1 MSYDV
6 VVVGGGVGGLTVAAL
21 LTARGVNV
29 CLLERQPQVGGCIGR
44 VQFSGID
51 FEPGM
56 GLHSSWGRHEIFAQV
71 FSELPVDPPRA
82 TRIESDFVVRLARDR
97 DIPLRK
103 DEAEFFDELRKA
115 FPECP
120 QAAVEFYKQVDSVC
134 QSRYQQAQTKFETG
148 FLAKAWRRVWPSKP
162 GSDLA
167 DLTKRTVLSFSGNAS
182 LRFQRFIDAQLRAFL
197 HTSID
202 RCAFPAACDAL
213 SLVRRDLYSI
223 ENGVA
228 TLAERLAQSIKV
240 AGGSVRLDSP
250 VLRLA
255 YNKGG
260 HAIGVDL
267 LSGETVL
274 AKRAIISNL
283 TIWDTY
289 GKLVGLNNTPSAV
302 KTELRKLQSSGA
314 YVVYVNV
321 DDAAVER
328 LPAQNFLVAT
338 DGSTEGME
346 LSGEFTVTIGP
357 KNSNGSHPGTIKTGC
372 EVAPWFSFQSS
383 EEDYEERDQSALE
396 GLWDRLHHALPELGS
411 GIEVIETANP
421 RTCYDLTRRK
431 LGLVMGVE
439 SALEN
444 LCRADQHATSI
455 PNVFIVGDTVA
466 GAPTIA
472 GVIESSF
479 LLANRLTK

>member
-29 CLLERQPQVGGCIGR
+29 CLLERQSQVGGCIGR

-56 GLHSSWGRHEIFAQV
+56 GLHSSWGNNEIFAKV
-71 FSELPVDPPRA
+71 FSELAVDPPRA
-82 TRIESDFVVRLARDR
+82 SRIESDFVVRLARDQ
-97 DIPLRK
+97 DIRLKK
-103 DEAEFFDELRKA
+103 DEAEFFDELRNA

-120 QAAVEFYKQVDSVC
+120 QAAIEFYKQVDRVW
-134 QSRYQQAQTKFETG
+134 QFRYQQAQTKFDTG
-148 FLAKAWRRVWPSKP
+148 FLAQAWRRIWPSKP
-162 GSDLA
+162 GSNLA
-167 DLTKRTVLSFSGNAS
+167 DFTTRTALSFAGSAS
-182 LRFQRFIDAQLRAFL
+182 SRFQRFIDAQLRAFL

-202 RCAFPAACDAL
+202 RCAFLAACDAL
-213 SLVRRDLYSI
+213 SLARRDLYAI
-223 ENGVA
+223 ESGVA
-228 TLAERLAQSIKV
+228 TLAERLAESIKV

-255 YNKGG
+255 YDKGG

-302 KTELRKLQSSGA
+302 KSELRKLQSSGA
-314 YVVYVNV
+314 YLIYANV
-321 DDAAVER
+321 DNAAVAR
-328 LPAQNFLVAT
+328 LPARNFLVAT
-338 DGSTEGME
+338 DEATEGME

-357 KNSNGSHPGTIKTGC
+357 KNSNGSHPGTIKTAC

-383 EEDYEERDQSALE
+383 EEDYEEWDQSALE
-396 GLWDRLHHALPELGS
+396 SLWDRLHHALPELGS

-431 LGLVMGVE
+431 LGMVMGVE
-439 SALEN
+439 STLDS
-444 LCRADQHATSI
+444 LVRADQHGTSI
-455 PNVFIVGDTVA
+455 PNVYIVGDTVA

-472 GVIESSF
+472 GVVESSL

>member
-29 CLLERQPQVGGCIGR
+29 CLLERQSQVGGCIGR

-56 GLHSSWGRHEIFAQV
+56 GLHSSWGNNEIFAKV
-71 FSELPVDPPRA
+71 FSELAVDPPRA
-82 TRIESDFVVRLARDR
+82 SRIESDFVVRLARDQ
-97 DIPLRK
+97 DIRLKK
-103 DEAEFFDELRKA
+103 DEAEFFDELRNA

-120 QAAVEFYKQVDSVC
+120 QAAIEFYKQVDRVW
-134 QSRYQQAQTKFETG
+134 QFRYQQAQTKFDTG
-148 FLAKAWRRVWPSKP
+148 FLAQAWRRIWPSKP
-162 GSDLA
+162 GSNLA
-167 DLTKRTVLSFSGNAS
+167 DFTTRTALSFAGSAS
-182 LRFQRFIDAQLRAFL
+182 SRFQRFIDAQLRAFL

-202 RCAFPAACDAL
+202 RCAFLAACDAL
-213 SLVRRDLYSI
+213 SLARRDLYAI
-223 ENGVA
+223 ESGVA
-228 TLAERLAQSIKV
+228 TLAERLAESIKV

-255 YNKGG
+255 YDKGG

-302 KTELRKLQSSGA
+302 KSELRKLQSSGA
-314 YVVYVNV
+314 YLIYANV
-321 DDAAVER
+321 DNAAVAR
-328 LPAQNFLVAT
+328 LPARNFLVAT
-338 DGSTEGME
+338 DEATEGME

-357 KNSNGSHPGTIKTGC
+357 KNSNGSHPGTIKTAC

-383 EEDYEERDQSALE
+383 EEDYEEWDQSALE
-396 GLWDRLHHALPELGS
+396 SLWDRLHHALPELGS

-431 LGLVMGVE
+431 LGMVMGVE
-439 SALEN
+439 SALES
-444 LCRADQHATSI
+444 LCRADQHVTTI
-455 PNVFIVGDTVA
+455 PNVYIVGDTVA

-472 GVIESSF
+472 GVVESSL